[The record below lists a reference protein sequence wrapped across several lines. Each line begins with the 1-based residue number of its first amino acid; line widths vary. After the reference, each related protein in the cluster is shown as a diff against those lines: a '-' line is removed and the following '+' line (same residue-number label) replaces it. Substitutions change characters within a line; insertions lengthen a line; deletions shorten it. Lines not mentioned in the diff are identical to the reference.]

1 MFDTASLIIFIS
13 AALALII
20 SPGPAVLFVVARS
33 LEQGRIAGIVSTLG
47 ITFASLIHV
56 VFAAVG
62 LSALL
67 MKSAIAFSV
76 IKYLGAAYLI
86 YLGIRALMT
95 KAQAADIQEV
105 ESVKLSK
112 LFVQGFIVNIF
123 NPKTALFF
131 LAFLPQFVDPSR
143 GSALV
148 QIIVLGTIFLVMALV
163 SDSIYAVVA
172 GTAKELLSGS
182 LRMARAQKYVAGTI
196 YIALGITTAP
206 VSYTH
211 LTLPTTP
218 YV

>member
-1 MFDTASLIIFIS
+1 MFELTSLIIFIS
-13 AALALII
+13 AALALIV

-56 VFAAVG
+56 VFAAIG

-86 YLGIRALMT
+86 YLGIRTLTT
-95 KAQAADIQEV
+95 KAQAHSVGDV
-105 ESVKLSK
+105 EPVQLSK

-143 GSALV
+143 GSALL
-148 QIIVLGTIFLVMALV
+148 QIIILGLIFLVMAFV

-172 GTAKELLSGS
+172 GTVKGLLSGS
-182 LRMARAQKYVAGTI
+182 IRMARAQKYVAGTI
-196 YIALGITTAP
+196 YIALGITTAL
-206 VSYTH
+206 SGSMTRK
-211 LTLPTTP
+211 
-218 YV
+218 

>member
-1 MFDTASLIIFIS
+1 MFDITSLIIFIS
-13 AALALII
+13 AALALIV

-56 VFAAVG
+56 IFAAIG
-62 LSALL
+62 LSTLL
-67 MKSAIAFSV
+67 MKSALAFSV

-86 YLGIRALMT
+86 YLGIRALTT
-95 KAQAADIQEV
+95 KAQATNVQEV
-105 ESVKLSK
+105 EPVKLSS

-143 GSALV
+143 GSALL
-148 QIIVLGTIFLVMALV
+148 QIVVLGTIFLVMALV

-182 LRMARAQKYVAGTI
+182 MGMARAQKYIAGTI
-196 YIALGITTAP
+196 YIALGITTALSGSNNNNP
-206 VSYTH
+206 
-211 LTLPTTP
+211 LK
-218 YV
+218 

>member
-1 MFDTASLIIFIS
+1 MFDITSLIIFIS
-13 AALALII
+13 AALALIV

-33 LEQGRIAGIVSTLG
+33 LEQGRVAGIVSTLG

-56 VFAAVG
+56 VFAAIG

-67 MKSAIAFSV
+67 MKSALAFSV

-86 YLGIRALMT
+86 YLGIRALTT
-95 KAQAADIQEV
+95 KAQAANVQEV
-105 ESVKLSK
+105 EPVKLST

-143 GSALV
+143 GSALL

-163 SDSIYAVVA
+163 SDSMYAVVA
-172 GTAKELLSGS
+172 GTAKELLLGSSGVS
-182 LRMARAQKYVAGTI
+182 LRMARAQKYIAGTI
-196 YIALGITTAP
+196 YIALGITTAL
-206 VSYTH
+206 SGNSR
-211 LTLPTTP
+211 LK
-218 YV
+218 